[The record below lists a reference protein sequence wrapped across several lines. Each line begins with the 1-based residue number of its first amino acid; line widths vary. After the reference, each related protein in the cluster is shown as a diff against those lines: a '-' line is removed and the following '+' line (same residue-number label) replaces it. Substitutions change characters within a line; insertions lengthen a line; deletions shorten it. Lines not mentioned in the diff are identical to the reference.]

1 MLKKLGKKITNNFG
15 LKILAA
21 LLAFILW
28 IVVINIDD
36 PTTAKKYTTNVTT
49 ENTSFITAQNKYYEP
64 LNGNNTITFS
74 VSAERSIH
82 DVLSG
87 SDFSATADMEKIEYD
102 EESETYRVPV
112 TITPNRYSNKVSIV
126 SKNLYLEVA
135 LEDLGTCQKAISATT
150 RGNVADG
157 CALGE
162 VQIVGSNLLKISG
175 PYSVVSQIDRVE
187 AAINVEGMSTDVT
200 DTVVPVLYDADD
212 NVIDT
217 TKLTMSLSTVTIS
230 AQILNTKDVALEF
243 HTMGEA
249 AEGYVLMGVDY
260 SLDTVRIKGEAA
272 TLNTVNKI
280 SIPKEVLDIS
290 GITENLETTVDIT
303 SYLPSG
309 TSLVLNSDAKVEVT
323 VKVEPIVT
331 ENIVIP
337 VGNLTIEN
345 LQDGYTARIDS
356 DTVTVAVSGAK
367 SEVEAVDADG
377 LKGVINASGLGEGE
391 HHLAVEFTLEGE
403 HCWIDSV
410 RVPVTI
416 TGAGDEEEEEEASG
430 GQTTNT
436 SGTGTAGAAGGAS
449 GSATTGGASGGGTSG
464 NTTGGTSGNN
474 TTGGTSGNTTGG
486 TSGNTTTG
494 SGSGNTSS
502 GNTTGSASGS
512 TGNEENAG
520 TGDGASDTSEK
531 TGNTD

>member
-21 LLAFILW
+21 LLALVLW
-28 IVVINIDD
+28 IVVINIDN
-36 PTTAKKYTTNVTT
+36 PTTVQTYTTNVIS
-49 ENTSFITAQNKYYEP
+49 ENTQFLTAQNKFYEP
-64 LNGNNTITFS
+64 LDGKNTITFG
-74 VSAERSIH
+74 VSAERNIH
-82 DVLSG
+82 NELSN

-102 EESETYRVPV
+102 EDSGTYRVPV
-112 TITPNRYSNKVSIV
+112 TITANRYSNKVSIV
-126 SKNLYLEVA
+126 SKRLYLEVA

-150 RGNVADG
+150 KGNVADG
-157 CALGE
+157 CAIGE

-200 DTVVPVLYDADD
+200 DTVVPVLYDADG
-212 NVIDT
+212 NPIDT

-243 HTMGEA
+243 QTMGEVA
-249 AEGYVLMGVDY
+249 DGYVLMGVDY

-272 TLNTVNKI
+272 TLNTVNKV

-290 GITENLETTVDIT
+290 GITDSLETTVDIT

-309 TSLVLNSDAKVEVT
+309 TSLVLNSDAKVDVT

-345 LQDGYTARIDS
+345 LRDGYTARIDS

-367 SEVEAVDADG
+367 SEVEAVDANS
-377 LKGVINASGLGEGE
+377 LKGIINVSSLGEGE
-391 HHLAVEFTLEGE
+391 HHLTAEFTLEGE

-416 TGAGDEEEEEEASG
+416 IGSSDDAEEENSG
-430 GQTTNT
+430 GQTTNP
-436 SGTGTAGAAGGAS
+436 SGTGN
-449 GSATTGGASGGGTSG
+449 TG
-464 NTTGGTSGNN
+464 
-474 TTGGTSGNTTGG
+474 TTGG

-494 SGSGNTSS
+494 GTTGGGAS
-502 GNTTGSASGS
+502 GNTTGGTSGS
-512 TGNEENAG
+512 TGNEENKG
-520 TGDGASDTSEK
+520 TGDNTLDTSEK
-531 TGNTD
+531 TGNAD

>member
-21 LLAFILW
+21 LLAFVLW
-28 IVVINIDD
+28 IVVINIDN
-36 PTTAKKYTTNVTT
+36 PTISKKYTTNVTT

-64 LNGNNTITFS
+64 LDGNNTITFS

-82 DVLSG
+82 DELSG

-102 EESETYRVPV
+102 EESGTYRVPV

-126 SKNLYLEVA
+126 SKSLYLEVA

-150 RGNVADG
+150 KGNVADG
-157 CALGE
+157 CAIGE

-200 DTVVPVLYDADD
+200 DTVVPVLYDADG
-212 NVIDT
+212 NPIDT

-243 HTMGEA
+243 HTMGEVA
-249 AEGYVLMGVDY
+249 DGCVLMGVDY

-272 TLNTVNKI
+272 TLNTVNKV

-290 GITENLETTVDIT
+290 GITDSLETTVDIT

-309 TSLVLNSDAKVEVT
+309 TSLVLNSDAKVDVT

-345 LQDGYTARIDS
+345 LQDGYTARIDT
-356 DTVTVAVSGAK
+356 DIVTVAVSGAK
-367 SEVEAVDADG
+367 SEVEAVDANS
-377 LKGVINASGLGEGE
+377 LKGIINAGSLGEGE
-391 HHLAVEFTLEGE
+391 HYLTAEFTLEGE

-416 TGAGDEEEEEEASG
+416 IGDGDEEEEENSG
-430 GQTTNT
+430 GQTTNS
-436 SGTGTAGAAGGAS
+436 SGTGNAG
-449 GSATTGGASGGGTSG
+449 
-464 NTTGGTSGNN
+464 
-474 TTGGTSGNTTGG
+474 TTGG

-494 SGSGNTSS
+494 GTAGSGAA
-502 GNTTGSASGS
+502 GNTTGSTSGSTSSGNATGGTSGS
-512 TGNEENAG
+512 TGNETNTG
-520 TGDGASDTSEK
+520 TDDSTSDTSEK
-531 TGNTD
+531 TGSADKTGTGSAAGAP

>member
-21 LLAFILW
+21 LLAFVLW
-28 IVVINIDD
+28 IVVINIDN
-36 PTTAKKYTTNVTT
+36 PTISKKYTTNVTT
-49 ENTSFITAQNKYYEP
+49 ENTSFITAQNKFYEP
-64 LNGNNTITFS
+64 LDGNNTITFS

-82 DVLSG
+82 DELSG

-102 EESETYRVPV
+102 EESGTYRVPV

-126 SKNLYLEVA
+126 SKSLYLEVA
-135 LEDLGTCQKAISATT
+135 LEDLGTCQKAISATAK
-150 RGNVADG
+150 GNVADG
-157 CALGE
+157 CAIGD
-162 VQIVGSNLLKISG
+162 VQIVGSNVLKISG

-212 NVIDT
+212 NPIDT
-217 TKLTMSLSTVTIS
+217 TKLKMSLSTVTIS

-243 HTMGEA
+243 QTMGEVA
-249 AEGYVLMGVDY
+249 DGYVLMGVDY
-260 SLDTVRIKGEAA
+260 SLDNVRIKGEAA
-272 TLNTVNKI
+272 TLNTINKV

-290 GITENLETTVDIT
+290 GITDSLETTVDIT

-309 TSLVLNSDAKVEVT
+309 TSLVLNSDAKVDVT

-331 ENIVIP
+331 ENIAIP

-345 LQDGYTARIDS
+345 LQDGYTARIDT

-367 SEVEAVDADG
+367 SEVEAVDAG
-377 LKGVINASGLGEGE
+377 SLKGIINAGSLGEGE
-391 HHLAVEFTLEGE
+391 HHLAAEFTLEGE

-410 RVPVTI
+410 SVPVTI
-416 TGAGDEEEEEEASG
+416 VSSNDAEEENSG
-430 GQTTNT
+430 GQTTNP
-436 SGTGTAGAAGGAS
+436 SGTGNAG
-449 GSATTGGASGGGTSG
+449 
-464 NTTGGTSGNN
+464 TTGGTSGNV
-474 TTGGTSGNTTGG
+474 TTGGATGSGASGNTTGG

-494 SGSGNTSS
+494 STSGNTSSGNTTTGSSSGNTSS
-502 GNTTGSASGS
+502 GNTTGGTSGS
-512 TGNEENAG
+512 TGSEDNAG
-520 TGDGASDTSEK
+520 TDDGTSDTSEK